1 MSLPITR
8 KLGLKCMSFHE
19 ATTLLIMV
27 AKPLQFLHNI
37 LCISLAKGE
46 SRYLPSEV
54 RFVNSCIWTISI
66 SEMF

>member
-1 MSLPITR
+1 
-8 KLGLKCMSFHE
+8 MSFHE

-54 RFVNSCIWTISI
+54 RFVNSCIWTINI